1 MEQALKP
8 EEQAKIDAREVSKK
22 HRASIDAKVRAVL
35 STGEAQGNVAVE
47 PVANEALERLKK
59 LLRRMDYRSGEV
71 RHEAGEAIYAM
82 FVALASSEPELR
94 AEIVR
99 LTRERDE
106 ALSRVEELEGEAE
119 TVSAEFEGDCWK
131 ALRSLLSECN
141 FDWRDVEP
149 DGVTA
154 DDAREHI
161 STTLDELEKG
171 ETRNRE
177 RAEAAESRVEAL
189 SAEVGKLTEALEPFA
204 KQADEFNDDWPD
216 SMRPVCG
223 VPDEDPEDDDNA
235 TFTLG
240 DLRRARAFRDAIRSR
255 AALDKGAAR
264 P

>member
-1 MEQALKP
+1 MDRADQERAAPAQQPVAWRCDECGCASYARMDERKP
-8 EEQAKIDAREVSKK
+8 EGGFGPSPLVRCVNCKK
-22 HRASIDAKVRAVL
+22 VH
-35 STGEAQGNVAVE
+35 NVPA
-47 PVANEALERLKK
+47 A
-59 LLRRMDYRSGEV
+59 
-71 RHEAGEAIYAM
+71 
-82 FVALASSEPELR
+82 SEPELR

-106 ALSRVEELEGEAE
+106 ALSRVEELEAEAE

-177 RAEAAESRVEAL
+177 RAEAADSRVEAL
-189 SAEVGKLTEALEPFA
+189 SAEVGT
-204 KQADEFNDDWPD
+204 
-216 SMRPVCG
+216 
-223 VPDEDPEDDDNA
+223 
-235 TFTLG
+235 
-240 DLRRARAFRDAIRSR
+240 ARAEAFEEAALIAEAERKQHDTGGGFDSQPAHAAAFRIRDAIRSR
-255 AALDKGAAR
+255 AALDKGACEACNGTGQFQGISGGKHG
-264 P
+264 